1 MAAMPKGYA
10 RYALGVM
17 VAINFLNYMDRY
29 IPTAVSPIIQKEFH
43 LSLTQVGLLATAFLL
58 VYALTAVP
66 FGFWADRGIRKNVI
80 AIGIAIWSVATVMTA
95 FVGNFA
101 QLFLTRAVVGIGEAS
116 YYPAGTSLLADH
128 FPKASRARA
137 MSIWN
142 AGTAVG
148 IAVGFVGAGII
159 AEKTSWRVAFL
170 VAAVPGLIL
179 AVMAWRMREPLR
191 GAAEE
196 RGPQVEVL
204 KAATLRTFAG
214 LLRIRSLLVAVLA
227 QTLLFWVLGANV
239 TFLPIFLTQ
248 RFAVSPG
255 TASTISGGV
264 IVVGGLAGTLVGGWL
279 ADRRNRVSP
288 RGNFEVPI
296 VGFVL
301 AAVFIAL
308 ALLAPTLTLFVPCF
322 LLSVVFI
329 YFYSG
334 PLTAIG
340 QNVVHP
346 GLRASAVTMLLLV
359 GHLFGDSWSPTAVG
373 ALADSIG
380 SLRNALLITSP
391 TVMLGAAAVA
401 AWGLS
406 SISSDTQRME
416 DDWAAQSPGS
426 AAAPI
431 G

>member
-29 IPTAVSPIIQKEFH
+29 IPTAVSPIIQREFH

-80 AIGIAIWSVATVMTA
+80 AVGITIWSIATVLTA
-95 FVGNFA
+95 FVASFT

-116 YYPAGTSLLADH
+116 YYPAGTSLLGDH
-128 FPKASRARA
+128 FPKESRARA

-159 AEKTSWRVAFL
+159 AEHTSWRVAFL
-170 VAAVPGLIL
+170 IAAVPGLIL

-191 GAAEE
+191 GAAEA
-196 RGPQVEVL
+196 RGPKVQEIKV
-204 KAATLRTFAG
+204 ATLRTFAG

-239 TFLPIFLTQ
+239 TFLPIYITS
-248 RFAVSPG
+248 RFGVSAG

-264 IVVGGLAGTLVGGWL
+264 IVLGGLVGTLLGGWL
-279 ADRRNRVSP
+279 ADRRNRVSA

-296 VGFVL
+296 GGFVL
-301 AAVFIAL
+301 AAAFIAI
-308 ALLAPTLTLFVPCF
+308 ALLAPTLTLFIPAF

-340 QNVVHP
+340 QNVVSP
-346 GLRASAVTMLLLV
+346 GLRAGAVTMLLLI
-359 GHLFGDSWSPTAVG
+359 GHLLGDSWSPTAVG
-373 ALADSIG
+373 AMADSIG
-380 SLRNALLITSP
+380 LRNALLITSP

-401 AWGLS
+401 AFGLS
-406 SISSDTQRME
+406 SIGRDSAAME
-416 DDWAAQSPGS
+416 DSWAARQPEPAT
-426 AAAPI
+426 AATA
-431 G
+431 

>member
-1 MAAMPKGYA
+1 MPKGYA

-66 FGFWADRGIRKNVI
+66 FGLWADRGVRKNVI
-80 AIGIAIWSVATVMTA
+80 AVGIAIWSVATVLTA
-95 FVGNFA
+95 FVTSFY

-128 FPKASRARA
+128 FPKDSRARA

-148 IAVGFVGAGII
+148 IAVGFVGAGVI
-159 AEKTSWRVAFL
+159 AEHTSWRVAFL
-170 VAAVPGLIL
+170 VAAVPGLVL
-179 AVMAWRMREPLR
+179 AMMAWRMREPLR
-191 GAAEE
+191 GAAEQ
-196 RGPQVEVL
+196 RGPKVEVI
-204 KAATLRTFAG
+204 KAASLRTFVG

-239 TFLPIFLTQ
+239 TFLPIFVAN
-248 RFAVSPG
+248 RFGVTPG

-264 IVVGGLAGTLVGGWL
+264 IVVGGLVGTLLGGWL
-279 ADRRNRVSP
+279 ADRRNRVSA

-296 VGFVL
+296 AGFVL
-301 AAVFIAL
+301 AALFIAL
-308 ALLAPTLTLFVPCF
+308 ALLAPSLSLFIPAF

-334 PLTAIG
+334 PLTAVG
-340 QNVVHP
+340 QNVVSP

-380 SLRNALLITSP
+380 LRNALLITSP
-391 TVMLGAAAVA
+391 TVMLAAAVVA
-401 AWGLS
+401 AWGLN
-406 SISSDTQRME
+406 SIGRDTTAME
-416 DDWAAQSPGS
+416 ESWATESTGGTLVQAG
-426 AAAPI
+426 
-431 G
+431 